1 MKNYIMIILN
11 SMKDSKN
18 KLLIISLIFYS
29 IAIIISVV
37 VEMQILTIIFSV
49 GVLYDIVSYIRLKR
63 NEKS

>member
-1 MKNYIMIILN
+1 
-11 SMKDSKN
+11 MKDSKN